1 MEPATI
7 NPKKKLHIPTWK
19 KLPYND
25 CQIKN
30 SHSSTLIKNKIL
42 TFGGVNNDSY
52 LSNITLYDLQKEII
66 EHVKIVGQPARGREG
81 HSACLYEENQII
93 IHGGCCQF
101 DDWDVTYE
109 TGILTLKET
118 DRKMIDW
125 EKG

>member
-1 MEPATI
+1 MEPAPNT
-7 NPKKKLHIPTWK
+7 KKKPHVPTWK

-42 TFGGVNNDSY
+42 TFGGVNNDAY
-52 LSNITLYDLQKEII
+52 LSDITLYDLQKEII
-66 EHVKIVGQPARGREG
+66 EHVRIIGQPARGREG

-109 TGILTLKET
+109 VGILTLKET
-118 DRKMIDW
+118 ERSLFAY
-125 EKG
+125 EKV